1 MIENIIT
8 AAVCLIMLIVF
19 RRLDK
24 KNRSIEKVKKF
35 TDKILA
41 DFEDTFKNRVMQLE
55 NAGSELDVKQIQALA
70 AVKKLEQ
77 EKAHFEESAADF
89 SARTAQL
96 DDVKNRI
103 LSYENVINELLEMT
117 ERVEENLEKIR
128 KHSAFVDKTAKI
140 ISEQQK
146 RLDET
151 EKRIPAILSDFQ
163 KQNTERLGT
172 LGAEYTAALD
182 RRFADLEMLAE
193 AAVDKNQQ
201 LLDEIQTVFDESLS
215 RAREKADAL
224 EEGVFE
230 TLKENTLKREEV
242 FEALLERSTRDL
254 TDYIDREKENL
265 SADLLEKMEKTKK
278 DTDDL
283 YEQFRTESD
292 KALQTMQD
300 ELTAAIASGKET
312 VFSDLALEK
321 ERFSEAAAERQA
333 ELQKALD
340 EQKDSVAAGL
350 EAHSAHINETMES
363 YNNRFSAELE
373 QQSAELTSLMQ
384 SEHASLEKE
393 LADKRE
399 SLEALIDKTEQVLA
413 EADSGQKEKIRE
425 ALRLGEE
432 HFNTAAREIEEK
444 TQSALEEVRRHVFE
458 ELSHQQEALNASL
471 AETKKL
477 LHIIGPGQEEKVR
490 EAMEKE
496 ERALREAIE
505 KQEAFVR
512 DTIDA
517 HNDKLNTA
525 IESLMAEAAD
535 MREKGQEAIQKQEN
549 AVQEAIE
556 KQESVVR
563 NTIDAH
569 SDKLN
574 TAIESLMTEAADMRE
589 KGQEAIQKHENAV
602 QEAIEK
608 QESFVRDTIDT
619 HNDKLNTA
627 IQSIM
632 TEVADMREKV
642 RGDSALAL
650 DNLEAE
656 LTEALEQRQRTLAD
670 NIARFAEENN
680 AEIERQK
687 AELAE
692 FNTNFGRAEELI
704 RELDD
709 TVNRKQK
716 EGMDLLNRLSE
727 RIESETTV
735 ITEGFEK
742 AINDL
747 SSAMEEKNRSFADKI
762 QSRQQEI
769 NEELETHLS
778 ELTRRFDTARD
789 EAVQNN
795 ARRLHSFFED
805 TEDRIAHTEK
815 DVEYRLKKIES
826 LGAAIDNLDNSFR
839 ILMDGAEKRIL
850 GEFDLFKTD
859 RSEAQDQFEKTVNSS
874 YAEMKGVIDNLDTE
888 LNELKNRAYDNVS
901 EKLKIFEDDFFRDLN
916 ERGENLNTSLEEWK
930 QSFDVRLN
938 DVSRHFEAERR
949 NLETRY
955 GEDIKEKFGTL
966 QEKYREHIENFESIL
981 RQNDA
986 DFRERMTAL
995 DASLRDFADSHQERM
1010 EEARKA
1016 AETLLTAELE
1026 RQKENAAEQ
1035 AERCER
1041 EIGEKLAQISQSVSF
1056 TQEETKGSLE
1066 GILGELASWRERLN
1080 EQLEEKSAAVTE
1092 KLEDLEQKSE
1102 EHIDQIQKVFSVDV
1116 ERFTTM
1122 TKEERAKI
1130 SGELDLL
1137 KEQSKRSLEQYEERT
1152 QEMLTELKTAYTAML
1167 EDTNRKISD
1176 ENTDAE
1182 QKLRILRNTVKDIQK
1197 KTETIHEKAVS
1208 SIQNEANKLK
1218 MDINATDRQL
1228 KQFLAQTQL
1237 IEKTVEMKN
1246 QLENEMTDLRAHIS
1260 RFDGFKQ
1267 ITDSIEAQFG
1277 KMRKMDEDIS
1287 LKLQQFAAGK
1297 NKIDDMDANFGR
1309 LMQLSDSMD
1318 KKIRDLQSTSDD
1330 LQILQGEVRRFQ
1342 DTLGDISG
1350 RYDRLEKKNTVL
1362 DQTIE
1367 GVGRTFE
1374 DLRSLEERLAE
1385 CTRQTA
1391 EMPETIDMLRADLNT
1406 LMEKSGSINDI
1417 ADKLN
1422 NLDGILAEA
1431 DRSIE
1436 RVDKACEWISKTE
1449 VRLDEMKK
1457 ETMEQVN
1464 LLGSLIKDGSKTK
1477 KRSAGAPPIA
1487 VRENVLKLK
1496 RQGWTV
1502 EQIASSLNLTIGEVE
1517 LILDYFGKQSV

>member
-1 MIENIIT
+1 MIVNIIT
-8 AAVCLIMLIVF
+8 VAVCLIMLIVF

-41 DFEDTFKNRVMQLE
+41 DFEDKFEKRVMQLE

-77 EKAHFEESAADF
+77 EKTHFEESAADF
-89 SARTAQL
+89 SSRTAQL

-163 KQNTERLGT
+163 KQNTEQLDA
-172 LGAEYTAALD
+172 LGAEYSASLD
-182 RRFADLEMLAE
+182 RRFADFEALAE
-193 AAVDKNQQ
+193 AAGNKNQQ

-230 TLKENTLKREEV
+230 TLKENTLKREEA

-265 SADLLEKMEKTKK
+265 SADLLEKMEKTKT

-283 YEQFRTESD
+283 YERFRTESD

-300 ELTAAIASGKET
+300 ELTAAIASEKET

-321 ERFSEAAAERQA
+321 ERFSEAAAERHA

-340 EQKDSVAAGL
+340 EQKDTVAVGL

-363 YNNRFSAELE
+363 YNNRFSVELE
-373 QQSAELTSLMQ
+373 QRSAELTSLIQ

-458 ELSHQQEALNASL
+458 ELSHQQETLNASL

-496 ERALREAIE
+496 ERAVREAIE

-525 IESLMAEAAD
+525 IKSLMAEAADMREKSQDAIQKQENAVQEAIEKQETVVRNTIDAHNDKLNTAIESLLTEAAD

-549 AVQEAIE
+549 AVRDAIE
-556 KQESVVR
+556 KQETVVR
-563 NTIDAH
+563 DTIDAH
-569 SDKLN
+569 NDKLN
-574 TAIESLMTEAADMRE
+574 TAIESIMTEAADMRE
-589 KGQEAIQKHENAV
+589 KVH
-602 QEAIEK
+602 
-608 QESFVRDTIDT
+608 
-619 HNDKLNTA
+619 
-627 IQSIM
+627 
-632 TEVADMREKV
+632 
-642 RGDSALAL
+642 GDSALAL

-762 QSRQQEI
+762 QTRQQEI

-859 RSEAQDQFEKTVNSS
+859 RSEAQNQFEKTVNSS

-930 QSFDVRLN
+930 QGFDVRLN

-1026 RQKENAAEQ
+1026 RQKENATEQ

-1152 QEMLTELKTAYTAML
+1152 QEMLTELKTAYAAML

-1287 LKLQQFAAGK
+1287 VKLQQFAAGK

-1367 GVGRTFE
+1367 GVSRTFE

-1391 EMPETIDMLRADLNT
+1391 EMPETIDMLRADLNK

>member
-230 TLKENTLKREEV
+230 TLKENTLKREEA

-312 VFSDLALEK
+312 VFSDLSLEK
-321 ERFSEAAAERQA
+321 ERFSEAAAERHA

-340 EQKDSVAAGL
+340 EQKNSVAAGL

-393 LADKRE
+393 LTDKRE
-399 SLEALIDKTEQVLA
+399 RLEALIDKTEQVLA

-458 ELSHQQEALNASL
+458 ELSHQQETLNASL

-496 ERALREAIE
+496 ERAVREAME

-569 SDKLN
+569 NDKLN

-589 KGQEAIQKHENAV
+589 KGQEAIQKQENAV
-602 QEAIEK
+602 REAIEK
-608 QESFVRDTIDT
+608 QESFVRDTIDA

-627 IQSIM
+627 IESLM
-632 TEVADMREKV
+632 AEAADMREKV

-727 RIESETTV
+727 RIESETAV

-747 SSAMEEKNRSFADKI
+747 SSTMEEKNRSFADKI
-762 QSRQQEI
+762 QTRQQEI

-930 QSFDVRLN
+930 QGFDIRLN

-949 NLETRY
+949 DLETRY

-1152 QEMLTELKTAYTAML
+1152 QEMLVELKTAYAAML

-1287 LKLQQFAAGK
+1287 VKLQQFAAGK

>member
-77 EKAHFEESAADF
+77 EKTHFEESAADF

-96 DDVKNRI
+96 DDIKNRI

-182 RRFADLEMLAE
+182 RRFADLEMLAD

-230 TLKENTLKREEV
+230 TLKENTLKREEA

-350 EAHSAHINETMES
+350 EVHSAHINETMES

-444 TQSALEEVRRHVFE
+444 TQTALEEVRRHVFE
-458 ELSHQQEALNASL
+458 ELSHQQETLNASL

-496 ERALREAIE
+496 ERTLREAIE

-525 IESLMAEAAD
+525 IESLMTEAAD

-556 KQESVVR
+556 KQESFVR
-563 NTIDAH
+563 DTIDAH
-569 SDKLN
+569 NDKLN
-574 TAIESLMTEAADMRE
+574 TAIESLMAEA
-589 KGQEAIQKHENAV
+589 
-602 QEAIEK
+602 
-608 QESFVRDTIDT
+608 
-619 HNDKLNTA
+619 
-627 IQSIM
+627 
-632 TEVADMREKV
+632 ADMREKV

-727 RIESETTV
+727 RIESETAV

-859 RSEAQDQFEKTVNSS
+859 RSEAQNQFEKTVNSS

-930 QSFDVRLN
+930 QGFDVRLN

-1152 QEMLTELKTAYTAML
+1152 QEMLTELKTAYAAML

-1287 LKLQQFAAGK
+1287 VKLQQFAAGK

-1436 RVDKACEWISKTE
+1436 RVDKACEWISRTE

>member
-77 EKAHFEESAADF
+77 EKTHFEESAADF

-96 DDVKNRI
+96 DDIKNRI

-230 TLKENTLKREEV
+230 TLKENTLKREEA

-300 ELTAAIASGKET
+300 ELTSAIASGKET

-321 ERFSEAAAERQA
+321 ERFSEAAAERHA

-399 SLEALIDKTEQVLA
+399 RLEALIDKTEQVLA

-458 ELSHQQEALNASL
+458 ELSHQQETLNASL

-525 IESLMAEAAD
+525 IKSLMAEAAD
-535 MREKGQEAIQKQEN
+535 MREKGQDAIQKQEN

-569 SDKLN
+569 NDKLN

-589 KGQEAIQKHENAV
+589 KGQEAIQKQENAV
-602 QEAIEK
+602 REAIEK
-608 QESFVRDTIDT
+608 QESFVRDTIDA
-619 HNDKLNTA
+619 HNDKLNIA
-627 IQSIM
+627 IESLM
-632 TEVADMREKV
+632 AEVADMREKV
-642 RGDSALAL
+642 HGDSALAL

-1449 VRLDEMKK
+1449 IRLDEMKK